1 MKESRDRKVVLI
13 TGGSSGFG
21 KACVD
26 YLARCGHRVYGT
38 SRGAEFP
45 RNQNLSRLPLII
57 PMDVCAD
64 ASVEAAVDFILERE
78 GRLDV
83 LVNNAG
89 FGLAGAIELTSTDE
103 AKRQFET
110 NFFGIHRVCRKV
122 LPAMRSQ
129 GCGLIVNISSMA
141 GLIAVPFQGF
151 YCASKY
157 ALEAL
162 TESLRMEVKP
172 YGVQVTL
179 VEPGDFRTGIT
190 ANRIRATASHEASV
204 YTVRL
209 SAAIDVIT
217 KDEQNGADPR
227 ELAVLLG
234 NIMNQKRVRPRYLVG
249 MYFQKM
255 AVWAKRILPA
265 SLFEKLIMAYYKIGC
280 TSS

>member
-1 MKESRDRKVVLI
+1 VKESHDCKVVLI

-26 YLARCGHRVYGT
+26 YLVERGHRVYGT
-38 SRGAEFP
+38 SRVAKLP
-45 RNQNLSRLPLII
+45 TKQHSPRLPLII
-57 PMDVCAD
+57 PMDVCED
-64 ASVEAAVDFILERE
+64 ASVETAVDFILKRE

-89 FGLAGAIELTSTDE
+89 FSLAGAIEMISTDQ
-103 AKRQFET
+103 AKQQFET
-110 NFFGIHRVCRKV
+110 NFFGVHRVCRKV
-122 LPAMRSQ
+122 LPVMRSQ
-129 GCGLIVNISSMA
+129 GSGLIVNISSMG
-141 GLIAVPFQGF
+141 GLIAVPFQGI

-179 VEPGDFRTGIT
+179 VEPGDFKTGIT
-190 ANRIRATASHEASV
+190 ANRILTAALEEASD
-204 YTVRL
+204 YAVRQH
-209 SAAIDVIT
+209 AAIDVIT
-217 KDEQNGADPR
+217 KDEQNGGDPG

-234 NIMNQKRVRPRYLVG
+234 NIINQKRVRPRYLVG

-255 AVWAKRILPA
+255 AVWVKRFLPA
-265 SLFEKLIMAYYKIGC
+265 SLFEKLIMYYYKI
-280 TSS
+280 